1 MAETWWQKLRTSL
14 WASAS
19 GRVAGLPTS
28 SNRAS
33 SFHLSW
39 QLPSVEDLAG
49 SAAPITAAEITAVA
63 VTLEILE
70 PPSVERLYFWAL
82 QADFADES
90 GRHGGGAHLGLQWHP
105 GHPGSTAVNWGGYDH
120 RGMVLSGS
128 ESALPSKMANPHTRD
143 FVWQPSVPYRLRI
156 ERVALG
162 DQIAWRGTVTDL
174 SSSVSTVIRDLHPA
188 GDRISGVTMWSEVFA
203 RCDDPS
209 VAIRWSDAEAL
220 LATGNQV
227 LPSGFRVNYQSHQD
241 GGCANSDSCCDEVGI
256 VQRTNVQRDTL
267 QGQVIS
273 R

>member
-1 MAETWWQKLRTSL
+1 M
-14 WASAS
+14 
-19 GRVAGLPTS
+19 GRVAGFPTS

-39 QLPSVEDLAG
+39 QLPSLKDSAG
-49 SAAPITAAEITAVA
+49 GATAITAVA

-105 GHPGSTAVNWGGYDH
+105 GHPESTAVNWGGYDH

-143 FVWQPSVPYRLRI
+143 FVWHPRVPYRLRI
-156 ERVALG
+156 ERVASG
-162 DQIAWRGTVTDL
+162 EQTAWRGTVTDL
-174 SSSVSTVIRDLHPA
+174 SSSVTTIIRDLHPA
-188 GDRISGVTMWSEVFA
+188 GDHISGVTMWSEVFA

-209 VAIRWSDAEAL
+209 VAIRWSHAEASI
-220 LATGNQV
+220 AAGTQV
-227 LPSGFRVNYQSHQD
+227 LPSGFRVNYQSHQN
-241 GGCANSDSCCDEVGI
+241 GGCANSDSSCDEVGI
-256 VQRTNVQRDTL
+256 VQRTTVQRDTL
-267 QGQVIS
+267 QGQVI
-273 R
+273 RR